1 MLADGR
7 GELVETWV
15 GFILPVGLDHRCVQC
30 KIRFTPYSIIA
41 NQKRLSLKGWKPY
54 ADENDDPRQF
64 HDEIIRQRALHDANS
79 STFLESKNIFLL
91 MPACGKDAFLA
102 LVFSL
107 VFWNGLCA
115 NGVA

>member
-1 MLADGR
+1 M
-7 GELVETWV
+7 ETWV

-30 KIRFTPYSIIA
+30 KIRFTPYGSIA

-79 STFLESKNIFLL
+79 STFLETFLL
-91 MPACGKDAFLA
+91 HAARSAGRIPRCN
-102 LVFSL
+102 S
-107 VFWNGLCA
+107 NA
-115 NGVA
+115 NSS